1 MGRAGAHVNRAGVA
15 GRVKPPYPP
24 AMADAAPSALD
35 RIERALTRI
44 EAAAARRAFDA
55 ERLEHR
61 HAALRGK
68 VEEAIAA
75 LDALIV
81 QEDAD

>member
-1 MGRAGAHVNRAGVA
+1 
-15 GRVKPPYPP
+15 
-24 AMADAAPSALD
+24 MADAEPSALE

-61 HAALRGK
+61 HAVLRSK
-68 VEEAIAA
+68 VEQAIAA
-75 LDALIV
+75 LDALIE
-81 QEDAD
+81 QEGED

>member
-1 MGRAGAHVNRAGVA
+1 
-15 GRVKPPYPP
+15 
-24 AMADAAPSALD
+24 MADAAPSALD
-35 RIERALTRI
+35 RIERALSRI

-68 VEEAIAA
+68 VEQAIAA
-75 LDALIV
+75 LDALID
-81 QEDAD
+81 QEGED

>member
-1 MGRAGAHVNRAGVA
+1 
-15 GRVKPPYPP
+15 
-24 AMADAAPSALD
+24 MADAEPSALD

-55 ERLEHR
+55 ERLERR

-68 VEEAIAA
+68 VEQAIVA
-75 LDALIV
+75 LDALIE
-81 QEDAD
+81 QEGEG

>member
-1 MGRAGAHVNRAGVA
+1 
-15 GRVKPPYPP
+15 
-24 AMADAAPSALD
+24 MADAEPSALE

-61 HAALRGK
+61 HAVLRGK
-68 VEEAIAA
+68 VEQAIAA
-75 LDALIV
+75 LDALIE
-81 QEDAD
+81 QEGED